1 MNPGIALKR
10 IALCSAALLLGCGE
24 SLKTGEVEGRVVING
39 KPGHR
44 LSIQFL
50 PDVDQGTRGPM
61 ASGETDA
68 EGKFF
73 LTMLVDGNPQRGAV
87 VGEHRVVINDLQL
100 AESATGAGV
109 PIRLPVQYGLA
120 ASTPVLQSVAEGKNQ
135 IEIRVP

>member
-1 MNPGIALKR
+1 MNLGIAFKR
-10 IALCSAALLLGCGE
+10 IALCSAVLLLGCGE
-24 SLKTGEVEGRVVING
+24 SLKTGEVEGLVVIDG
-39 KPGHR
+39 KPGHK

-73 LTMLVDGNPQRGAV
+73 LTMLVDGDTQRGAV

-100 AESATGAGV
+100 AESATGAGL
-109 PIRLPVQYGLA
+109 PIRLPSQIGLA
-120 ASTPVLQSVAEGKNQ
+120 ASTPIRKSVAEGRNQ
-135 IEIRVP
+135 IEIRLP